1 MKDKLKVLLVDDDK
15 SFAKLVSIRLKNW
28 NESIDI
34 DTAHDVA
41 SARKLLDNDSV
52 DYRLAILDNHLP
64 DGSGYQIMDHSGL
77 ENAAVLSVS
86 SDDAPEL
93 PAQNVRAGAH
103 HFLEKR
109 NISAPLFIPLVEA
122 ILERKRLEEQM
133 KETAVKTARLETI
146 KTLVATLRHE
156 INNPLGAVI
165 GAAYLL
171 KHEGQLEETQVEAIK
186 LIERSGNRINQV
198 LQQLCEAAEL
208 EEVTKANE
216 RVFQVPGDEPWPE
229 KKKLE

>member
-1 MKDKLKVLLVDDDK
+1 MSEKLKAIVVDDDE
-15 SFAKLVSIRLKNW
+15 SFAKLVSIRLKSW

-34 DTAHDVA
+34 DTASDVA
-41 SARKLLDNDSV
+41 SARKLLENASTN
-52 DYRLAILDNHLP
+52 YRLAILDNHLP
-64 DGSGYQIMDHSGL
+64 DGSGFELMDHSGL

-122 ILERKRLEEQM
+122 ILERKKLEEQI
-133 KETAVKTARLETI
+133 KDSAVKAARLDTI

-156 INNPLGAVI
+156 INNP
-165 GAAYLL
+165 
-171 KHEGQLEETQVEAIK
+171 
-186 LIERSGNRINQV
+186 
-198 LQQLCEAAEL
+198 
-208 EEVTKANE
+208 
-216 RVFQVPGDEPWPE
+216 
-229 KKKLE
+229 